1 MFMYTYNSTYSAAPI
16 VRGMIL
22 FKEICYL
29 QRIVQI
35 VLVSNIIGANSGV
48 NLGSQMMV
56 PSLSLSRKIQLQ
68 KFSHV
73 FLSFKE
79 LKG

>member
-16 VRGMIL
+16 VFRGMIL

-35 VLVSNIIGANSGV
+35 VLVSNILGANSGV

-68 KFSHV
+68 KFS
-73 FLSFKE
+73 FAFMSFKRA
-79 LKG
+79 

>member
-1 MFMYTYNSTYSAAPI
+1 MYTYNSTYSAAPI

-22 FKEICYL
+22 FKEICYF

-35 VLVSNIIGANSGV
+35 VLVSNIGANSGV

-68 KFSHV
+68 IFCYA
-73 FLSFKE
+73 FLLFKE

>member
-16 VRGMIL
+16 VFRGMIL

-35 VLVSNIIGANSGV
+35 VLVSNILGANSGV

-68 KFSHV
+68 KFSYG
-73 FLSFKE
+73 FMSFKRA
-79 LKG
+79 

>member
-1 MFMYTYNSTYSAAPI
+1 MFMYTYNSTYSAALI
-16 VRGMIL
+16 VIRGTIL

-35 VLVSNIIGANSGV
+35 VLVSNIGANSGI

-68 KFSHV
+68 KFSYA
-73 FLSFKE
+73 FLSFKRA
-79 LKG
+79 

>member
-1 MFMYTYNSTYSAAPI
+1 MYTYNSTYSAAPI

-35 VLVSNIIGANSGV
+35 VLVSNIIGAKFWGKSWFPNDGAITVIVKKNSTS
-48 NLGSQMMV
+48 NILLCF
-56 PSLSLSRKIQLQ
+56 SLI
-68 KFSHV
+68 
-73 FLSFKE
+73 
-79 LKG
+79 

>member
-1 MFMYTYNSTYSAAPI
+1 MYTYNSTYSAAPI
-16 VRGMIL
+16 VIRGMIL
-22 FKEICYL
+22 SKEICYL

-35 VLVSNIIGANSGV
+35 VLVSDIAANSGV

-68 KFSHV
+68 KFSYA
-73 FLSFKE
+73 FLSFKIA
-79 LKG
+79 

>member
-16 VRGMIL
+16 VFRGMIL

-35 VLVSNIIGANSGV
+35 VLVSNILGANSGV

-68 KFSHV
+68 KFSNA
-73 FLSFKE
+73 FMSFKRA
-79 LKG
+79 